1 MEVVILTTKK
11 VKGKVVLTTV
21 PNQEILDDD
30 NDITTV
36 VVLNNVTIQNMS
48 EIDVHVRV
56 NQGDE
61 ILIQTDEQIKIVGTG
76 VDSIIV
82 KEENSKVRYIG
93 LS

>member
-1 MEVVILTTKK
+1 MTTKK

-82 KEENSKVRYIG
+82 KEKNSKVRYIG

>member
-1 MEVVILTTKK
+1 MATKK
-11 VKGKVVLTTV
+11 VKGKVVSTTV

-48 EIDVHVRV
+48 ETDVHVRV

-82 KEENSKVRYIG
+82 KEKNSKVRY
-93 LS
+93 LSLIHI

>member
-1 MEVVILTTKK
+1 MLATKK

-48 EIDVHVRV
+48 EMDIHVRV

>member
-1 MEVVILTTKK
+1 MLATKK

-48 EIDVHVRV
+48 EMDIHVRV

-82 KEENSKVRYIG
+82 KEKNSKVRYIG

>member
-21 PNQEILDDD
+21 PNQEILEDD

-82 KEENSKVRYIG
+82 KEKNSKVRYIG

>member
-1 MEVVILTTKK
+1 MATKK

-48 EIDVHVRV
+48 ETDVHVTV

-61 ILIQTDEQIKIVGTG
+61 ILKQTDEQIKIVGTG

-82 KEENSKVRYIG
+82 KEENSKRG
-93 LS
+93 GFNF

>member
-1 MEVVILTTKK
+1 MEVIILATKK

-76 VDSIIV
+76 IDSIIV
-82 KEENSKVRYIG
+82 KEKNSKVRYIG

>member
-1 MEVVILTTKK
+1 MFILATKK

-48 EIDVHVRV
+48 ETDVHVRV

>member
-1 MEVVILTTKK
+1 MATKK

-82 KEENSKVRYIG
+82 KEKNSKVRYIG

>member
-1 MEVVILTTKK
+1 MGTKK
-11 VKGKVVLTTV
+11 VKGKVVLTTE

-30 NDITTV
+30 NDVTTV

-48 EIDVHVRV
+48 ETDIHVRV

-61 ILIQTDEQIKIVGTG
+61 ILIQPDEQIKIVGTG
-76 VDSIIV
+76 VDSIVV
-82 KEENSKVRYIG
+82 KETESKVRYIG

>member
-1 MEVVILTTKK
+1 
-11 VKGKVVLTTV
+11 
-21 PNQEILDDD
+21 
-30 NDITTV
+30 
-36 VVLNNVTIQNMS
+36 MS
-48 EIDVHVRV
+48 ETDIHVRV

>member
-82 KEENSKVRYIG
+82 KEKNSKVRYIG

>member
-1 MEVVILTTKK
+1 MATKK

-21 PNQEILDDD
+21 LNQEILDDD

-48 EIDVHVRV
+48 ETDVHVRV

-82 KEENSKVRYIG
+82 KEKNSKVRYIG

>member
-1 MEVVILTTKK
+1 MATKK
-11 VKGKVVLTTV
+11 VKGKVVSTTV

-30 NDITTV
+30 NDITRV

-48 EIDVHVRV
+48 ETDVHVRI

-76 VDSIIV
+76 IDSIIV
-82 KEENSKVRYIG
+82 KEKNSKVRYIG